1 MGRAMKRIKTSSLRD
16 ILNLSEILSAKDK
29 RKLYL
34 VSILQVGLSVLDL
47 IGVSLIGVIGAL
59 TINGVRSQSPEG
71 RVGDLLKFLGLDSFS
86 FQSQTIILA
95 LVAVSLLVLRTTLSV
110 IITRRTL
117 FFLSRRSAEI
127 SSRLITQVMAQP
139 LSTLSKYSSQYIH
152 YTLTTGTTS
161 LTLGVFGN
169 IVVVTADTAL
179 LIVLGIGIAIIDP
192 VTASLTI
199 LIFGSI
205 MLVMYFFT
213 NARTQRISQR
223 YSDITIQDSEI
234 LLELIGGYREAFIR
248 NRRGYFVDQAK
259 RIKWEIADYSAELA
273 WMPNI
278 SKYVI
283 EIAFTLGT
291 MAVAALQFV
300 LNDSAQAVGSLTLF
314 LAAGTRITPAILRVQ
329 QNLVSINGSIV
340 RAKPTIDLF
349 NNIDSSFTIP
359 EYDLQADFVHAGFE
373 SSVVMSN
380 VSFAYPNSERNA
392 LSNISL
398 QIDSGSTVAVVGPSG
413 AGKSTLVDLLLGIY
427 MPSVGEITISGKS
440 PAAAVKEWP
449 GAIGYVPQEVILSS
463 RSIASNVASGFDES
477 KQLNNQIMDALV
489 ISQLQS
495 FVNSLPLG
503 VNTLVGE
510 RGGNLSGGQ
519 RQRVGIARAMFTKPK
534 LLVLDEA
541 TSALDGQTESEISEA
556 IQSLKGRVTLILIAH
571 RLSTV
576 MTADKVIYLE
586 AGCVSA
592 QGTFEE
598 VRAAVPDLDKQA
610 KLMGL

>member
-1 MGRAMKRIKTSSLRD
+1 MGKAMKRITPFSIKD
-16 ILNLSEILSAKDK
+16 ILNLSDILSTRDK

-34 VSILQVGLSVLDL
+34 VSTFQVGLSVLDL

-71 RVGDLLKFLGLDSFS
+71 RVGDLLKLLGLDSFS
-86 FQSQTIILA
+86 FQSQTVILA
-95 LVAVSLLVLRTTLSV
+95 LIAVSLLVLRTSLSV

-139 LSTLSKYSSQYIH
+139 LSTLSKYNSQYIH

-169 IVVVTADTAL
+169 IVSVSADVAL
-179 LIVLGIGIAIIDP
+179 LIVLGLGIAIIDP
-192 VTASLTI
+192 ITAFLTI

-205 MLVMYFFT
+205 MLVMYFLT

-234 LLELIGGYREAFIR
+234 LLELVSGYREAFIR
-248 NRRGYFVDQAK
+248 NRRGYFVDRAK
-259 RIKWEIADYSAELA
+259 KIKWEIADYSAELA

-291 MAVAALQFV
+291 MAVAGLQFI

-340 RAKPTIDLF
+340 RAKPTIELF
-349 NNIDSSFTIP
+349 KNTDSSFTIP
-359 EYDLQADFVHAGFE
+359 EYDSQADFVHDGFE
-373 SSVVMSN
+373 STILMKN
-380 VSFAYPNSERNA
+380 VSFAYPNSEGNV
-392 LSNISL
+392 LNNITL
-398 QIDSGSTVAVVGPSG
+398 RIDSGATVAVVGPSG

-427 MPSVGEITISGKS
+427 IPSEGEITISGKS
-440 PAAAVKEWP
+440 PALAVKEWP
-449 GAIGYVPQEVILSS
+449 GAIGYVPQEVVLSS
-463 RSIASNVASGFDES
+463 GSISSNISSGFDES
-477 KQLNNQIMDALV
+477 DQLNDQILDALDV
-489 ISQLQS
+489 SQLQS
-495 FVNSLPLG
+495 FVNS
-503 VNTLVGE
+503 
-510 RGGNLSGGQ
+510 
-519 RQRVGIARAMFTKPK
+519 
-534 LLVLDEA
+534 
-541 TSALDGQTESEISEA
+541 
-556 IQSLKGRVTLILIAH
+556 
-571 RLSTV
+571 
-576 MTADKVIYLE
+576 
-586 AGCVSA
+586 
-592 QGTFEE
+592 
-598 VRAAVPDLDKQA
+598 
-610 KLMGL
+610 

>member
-1 MGRAMKRIKTSSLRD
+1 
-16 ILNLSEILSAKDK
+16 
-29 RKLYL
+29 
-34 VSILQVGLSVLDL
+34 
-47 IGVSLIGVIGAL
+47 
-59 TINGVRSQSPEG
+59 
-71 RVGDLLKFLGLDSFS
+71 
-86 FQSQTIILA
+86 
-95 LVAVSLLVLRTTLSV
+95 
-110 IITRRTL
+110 
-117 FFLSRRSAEI
+117 
-127 SSRLITQVMAQP
+127 MAQP
-139 LSTLSKYSSQYIH
+139 LSTLSKFNSQYIH
-152 YTLTTGTTS
+152 YTLTTGSTS

-169 IVVVTADTAL
+169 IVSVFADMAL
-179 LIVLGIGIAIIDP
+179 LIVLGLGIAIIDP
-192 VTASLTI
+192 VTASLTM

-205 MLVMYFFT
+205 MLVMYFLT
-213 NARTQRISQR
+213 NARTQRFSQR
-223 YSDITIQDSEI
+223 YSDITIRDSEI
-234 LLELIGGYREAFIR
+234 LLELVNGYREAFIR

-259 RIKWEIADYSAELA
+259 KIKWEIADYSAELA

-291 MAVAALQFV
+291 MSVAALQFV

-329 QNLVSINGSIV
+329 QNLVAMNGSFV

-349 NNIDSSFTIP
+349 KNTDSSFIVP
-359 EYDLQADFVHAGFE
+359 EYDLQADFIHAGFE
-373 SSVVMSN
+373 SSVLMKN
-380 VSFAYPNSERNA
+380 VSFAYPNGEGNV
-392 LSNISL
+392 LSNITL
-398 QIDSGSTVAVVGPSG
+398 KIESGATVAIVGPSG

-427 MPSVGEITISGKS
+427 IPNEGEITISGKS

-463 RSIASNVASGFDES
+463 GSIATNISSGFDES
-477 KQLNNQIMDALV
+477 KELEDHIFDALE

-495 FVNSLPLG
+495 FVSSLPSG
-503 VNTLVGE
+503 ANTLVGE

-556 IQSLKGRVTLILIAH
+556 IQALKGRVTLILIAH

-576 MTADKVIYLE
+576 MTADQVVYLE
-586 AGCVSA
+586 GGRIRA
-592 QGTFEE
+592 QGTFHE
-598 VRAAVPDLDKQA
+598 VRTTVPDFDKQA

>member
-1 MGRAMKRIKTSSLRD
+1 MGKAMKRRTPFSIKD
-16 ILNLSEILSAKDK
+16 ILNLSDILSTRDK

-34 VSILQVGLSVLDL
+34 VSTFQVGLSVLDL

-59 TINGVRSQSPEG
+59 TISGVRSQSPEG

-86 FQSQTIILA
+86 FQSQTVILA
-95 LVAVSLLVLRTTLSV
+95 LVAVSLLVLRTSLSV
-110 IITRRTL
+110 VITRRTL

-139 LSTLSKYSSQYIH
+139 LSTLSKYNSQYIH

-169 IVVVTADTAL
+169 IVSVSADVAL
-179 LIVLGIGIAIIDP
+179 LIVLGLGIAIIDP
-192 VTASLTI
+192 ITASLTI

-205 MLVMYFFT
+205 MLVMYFLT

-234 LLELIGGYREAFIR
+234 LLELVSGYREAFIR
-248 NRRGYFVDQAK
+248 NRRGYFVDRAK
-259 RIKWEIADYSAELA
+259 KIKWEIADYSAELA

-291 MAVAALQFV
+291 MAVAALQFI

-340 RAKPTIDLF
+340 RAKPTIELF
-349 NNIDSSFTIP
+349 ENTDSSFTIP
-359 EYDLQADFVHAGFE
+359 EYESQADFVHDGFE
-373 SSVVMSN
+373 SAILMKN
-380 VSFAYPNSERNA
+380 VSFAYPNSEGSV
-392 LSNISL
+392 LSNITL
-398 QIDSGSTVAVVGPSG
+398 QIDSGATVAVVGPSG

-427 MPSVGEITISGKS
+427 IPSEGEIMISGKS
-440 PAAAVKEWP
+440 PALAVKEWP
-449 GAIGYVPQEVILSS
+449 GAIGYVPQEVVLSS
-463 RSIASNVASGFDES
+463 GSIASNISSGFDES
-477 KQLNNQIMDALV
+477 DQLNDQILDALDV
-489 ISQLQS
+489 SQLRT

-503 VNTLVGE
+503 TDTLVGE

-556 IQSLKGRVTLILIAH
+556 IQILKGRVTLILIAH

-576 MTADKVIYLE
+576 MTADQIIYLE
-586 AGCVSA
+586 EGRIRA
-592 QGTFEE
+592 QGTFHE
-598 VRAAVPDLDKQA
+598 VRTAVPDFDKQA

>member
-1 MGRAMKRIKTSSLRD
+1 MKNANSISIRE
-16 ILNLSEILSAKDK
+16 ILSLSEILSIKDK

-34 VSILQVGLSVLDL
+34 VSILQVGISVLDL
-47 IGVSLIGVIGAL
+47 IGVSLIGVMGAL
-59 TINGVRSQSPEG
+59 TINGVRSQSPGG
-71 RVGDLLKFLGLDSFS
+71 RVGELLKILGLDSFS
-86 FQSQTIILA
+86 FQKQTVILA
-95 LVAVSLLVLRTTLSV
+95 LIAVSVLVLRTSLSV
-110 IITRRTL
+110 VITRRTL

-139 LSTLSKYSSQYIH
+139 LSNLSKFSSQYIH

-169 IVVVTADTAL
+169 IVSVSADTAL
-179 LIVLGIGIAIIDP
+179 LVVLGLGIAIIDP
-192 VTASLTI
+192 LTATLTI
-199 LIFGSI
+199 LIFGLI
-205 MLVMYFFT
+205 MLVMYYLT
-213 NARTQRISQR
+213 NARTQRIAQR

-234 LLELIGGYREAFIR
+234 LLELVNGYREAFIR
-248 NRRGYFVDQAK
+248 NRRGYFVDRAK
-259 RIKWEIADYSAELA
+259 KIKWEISDYSAELA

-278 SKYVI
+278 SKYVV
-283 EIAFTLGT
+283 EISFTLGT
-291 MAVAALQFV
+291 MAVAALQFI

-314 LAAGTRITPAILRVQ
+314 LAAGTRITPAILRIQ
-329 QNLVSINGSIV
+329 QNMVSINGSIV

-349 NNIDSSFTIP
+349 RNTDSSFTIP
-359 EYDLQADFVHAGFE
+359 EYELQADFVHAGFE
-373 SSVVMSN
+373 SIISMQN
-380 VSFAYPNSERNA
+380 VSFSYSNSEDKILTNV
-392 LSNISL
+392 SL
-398 QIDSGSTVAVVGPSG
+398 QVEAGATVALVGPSG

-427 MPSVGEITISGKS
+427 IPSEGSISISGKS
-440 PAAAVKEWP
+440 PAEAVKQWP

-463 RSIASNVASGFDES
+463 GSIASNISSGFDMS
-477 KQLNNQIMDALV
+477 NDLDNQISDALE

-503 VNTLVGE
+503 AETPVGE

-576 MTADKVIYLE
+576 MSADQIIYLE
-586 AGCVSA
+586 AGRIRA

-598 VRAAVPDLDKQA
+598 VRSEVPDFDKQA

>member
-1 MGRAMKRIKTSSLRD
+1 MGKAMKRIKPFSIKD

-71 RVGDLLKFLGLDSFS
+71 RVGDLLQFLGLDTFS
-86 FQSQTIILA
+86 FQSQTVILA
-95 LVAVSLLVLRTTLSV
+95 LVAVSLLVLRTSLSV

-139 LSTLSKYSSQYIH
+139 LSTLSKFNSQYIH
-152 YTLTTGTTS
+152 YTLTTGSAS

-169 IVVVTADTAL
+169 IVSISADMAL

-192 VTASLTI
+192 ITASLTI

-205 MLVMYFFT
+205 MLVMYFLT

-234 LLELIGGYREAFIR
+234 LLELVNGYREAFIR

-291 MAVAALQFV
+291 MAVAALQFI
-300 LNDSAQAVGSLTLF
+300 LNDSAQAVGSLALF

-349 NNIDSSFTIP
+349 RNTDPSFSIP

-373 SSVVMSN
+373 PNISMKN
-380 VSFAYPNSERNA
+380 VSFVYPDSEANV
-392 LSNISL
+392 LSNITL
-398 QIDSGSTVAVVGPSG
+398 DIKPGATVAVVGPSG
-413 AGKSTLVDLLLGIY
+413 AGKSTLVDLLLGMY
-427 MPSVGEITISGKS
+427 LPSEGEVTISGKS
-440 PAAAVKEWP
+440 PAEAVKQWP
-449 GAIGYVPQEVILSS
+449 GAIGYVPQEVVLSS
-463 RSIASNVASGFDES
+463 GSISSNISSGFDNSIE
-477 KQLNNQIMDALV
+477 LNDQILSALE
-489 ISQLQS
+489 ISQLQT
-495 FVNSLPLG
+495 FVNSIPLG
-503 VNTLVGE
+503 SDTPVGE

-541 TSALDGQTESEISEA
+541 TSALDGQTESEISDA
-556 IQSLKGRVTLILIAH
+556 IQGLKGRVTLILIAH

-576 MTADKVIYLE
+576 MTADQIIYLE
-586 AGCVSA
+586 VGRIRA
-592 QGTFEE
+592 QGTFAE
-598 VRAAVPDLDKQA
+598 VRSAVPDFDKQA
-610 KLMGL
+610 RLMGL

>member
-1 MGRAMKRIKTSSLRD
+1 MKAIKIFSIKD
-16 ILNLSEILSAKDK
+16 ILNLSVILSARDK
-29 RKLYL
+29 RKLYM

-47 IGVSLIGVIGAL
+47 IGVALIGVIGAL
-59 TINGVRSQSPEG
+59 AVNGVRSQSPEG
-71 RVGDLLKFLGLDSFS
+71 RVGDLLKLFGLDTLS
-86 FQSQTIILA
+86 FQSQTVILA
-95 LVAVSLLVLRTTLSV
+95 LVAVSLLVLRTSLSV

-127 SSRLITQVMAQP
+127 SSRLITQVIAQP
-139 LSTLSKYSSQYIH
+139 LSTLSRFSTQYIH

-169 IVVVTADTAL
+169 IVSVAADAAL

-192 VTASLTI
+192 IIASLTI

-205 MLVMYFFT
+205 MLVMYFLT
-213 NARTQRISQR
+213 NTRTQRISQR

-234 LLELIGGYREAFIR
+234 LLELVTGYREAFIR
-248 NRRGYFVDQAK
+248 NRRGYFVDRAK
-259 RIKWEIADYSAELA
+259 AIKWEIADSAAELA

-278 SKYVI
+278 SKYVV

-291 MAVAALQFV
+291 MAVAALQFA
-300 LNDSAQAVGSLTLF
+300 LNDSSQAVGSLTLF

-349 NNIDSSFTIP
+349 RNTDSSFTIP
-359 EYDLQADFVHAGFE
+359 EYDLQADFVHTGFD
-373 SSVVMSN
+373 SSISMSN
-380 VSFAYPNSERNA
+380 VTFAYPDSEINA
-392 LSNISL
+392 LSNVSL
-398 QIDSGSTVAVVGPSG
+398 QVEAGATVAVVGPSG
-413 AGKSTLVDLLLGIY
+413 SGKSTLVDLLLGIY
-427 MPSVGEITISGKS
+427 IPSEGAITISNKF
-440 PAAAVKEWP
+440 PAEAVKQWP

-463 RSIASNVASGFDES
+463 GSIASNISSGFDES
-477 KQLNNQIMDALV
+477 NQLNDQIFDALE
-489 ISQLQS
+489 ISQLKS
-495 FVNSLPLG
+495 YVSSLPLG
-503 VNTLVGE
+503 ANTLVGE

-534 LLVLDEA
+534 LLVMDEA

-576 MTADKVIYLE
+576 MTADQVIYLE
-586 AGCVSA
+586 EGRIRA
-592 QGTFEE
+592 QGTFLE
-598 VRAAVPDLDKQA
+598 VRREVPDFDKQA

>member
-1 MGRAMKRIKTSSLRD
+1 MDEAMRQAKSFSIKD
-16 ILNLSEILSAKDK
+16 ILNLSEILSTRDK

-34 VSILQVGLSVLDL
+34 VSTLQVGLSVLDL
-47 IGVSLIGVIGAL
+47 IGVSLIGVMGAL
-59 TINGVRSQSPEG
+59 TINGVRSQNPEG
-71 RVGDLLKFLGLDSFS
+71 RVGEFLQLFGLDSYS
-86 FQSQTIILA
+86 FQTQTVILA
-95 LVAVSLLVLRTTLSV
+95 MVAVSLLVLRTSLSV
-110 IITRRTL
+110 VITRRTL

-139 LSTLSKYSSQYIH
+139 LSNLSKFSTQYIH

-169 IVVVTADTAL
+169 IVSVSADTAL
-179 LIVLGIGIAIIDP
+179 LIVLGLGITIIDP
-192 VTASLTI
+192 LTASLTI
-199 LIFGSI
+199 LIFGTI
-205 MLVMYFFT
+205 MLVMYFLT

-234 LLELIGGYREAFIR
+234 LLELVSGYREAFIR
-248 NRRGYFVDQAK
+248 NRRGYFVDRAK
-259 RIKWEIADYSAELA
+259 KVKWEIADYSAELA

-278 SKYVI
+278 SKYVV

-291 MAVAALQFV
+291 MAVAALQFI

-314 LAAGTRITPAILRVQ
+314 LAAGTRITPAILRIQ
-329 QNLVSINGSIV
+329 QNMVSINGSIV

-349 NNIDSSFTIP
+349 RNTDSKFTMP
-359 EYDLQADFVHAGFE
+359 EYDLRADFVHAGFV
-373 SSVVMSN
+373 SNISMQN
-380 VSFAYPNSERNA
+380 VSFAYSNSEDNVLA
-392 LSNISL
+392 NVNLEVEA
-398 QIDSGSTVAVVGPSG
+398 GATVALVGPSG

-427 MPSVGEITISGKS
+427 IPSQGAITISGKT
-440 PAAAVKEWP
+440 PAEAVKQWP

-463 RSIASNVASGFDES
+463 GSIASNISSGFDMSNEL
-477 KQLNNQIMDALV
+477 QDQISDALE
-489 ISQLQS
+489 ISQLQT
-495 FVNSLPLG
+495 FVDTLPHG
-503 VNTLVGE
+503 ANTLVGE

-541 TSALDGQTESEISEA
+541 TSALDGQTESDISDA
-556 IQSLKGRVTLILIAH
+556 IQGLKGKVTLILIAH

-576 MTADKVIYLE
+576 MSADQIVYLE
-586 AGCVSA
+586 AGRIRA
-592 QGTFEE
+592 QGTFDQ
-598 VRAAVPDLDKQA
+598 VRLEVPDFDKQA

>member
-1 MGRAMKRIKTSSLRD
+1 MKRIKPFSIKD

-71 RVGDLLKFLGLDSFS
+71 RVGDLLKFLGLDTLS
-86 FQSQTIILA
+86 FQSQTVILA
-95 LVAVSLLVLRTTLSV
+95 LVAVSLLVLRTSLSV
-110 IITRRTL
+110 VITRRTL

-139 LSTLSKYSSQYIH
+139 LSTLSKFNSQYIH
-152 YTLTTGTTS
+152 YTLTTGSTS

-169 IVVVTADTAL
+169 IVSVSADMAL

-192 VTASLTI
+192 ITASLTI

-205 MLVMYFFT
+205 MLIMYFLT

-234 LLELIGGYREAFIR
+234 LLELVNGYRESFIR
-248 NRRGYFVDQAK
+248 NRRGYFVDRAK
-259 RIKWEIADYSAELA
+259 RIKWEIADYSAELS

-291 MAVAALQFV
+291 MAVAALQFI

-314 LAAGTRITPAILRVQ
+314 LAAGSRITPAILRVQ

-349 NNIDSSFTIP
+349 RATDPSFSIP
-359 EYDLQADFVHAGFE
+359 EYDLQADFVHVGFE
-373 SSVVMSN
+373 PNISMEN
-380 VSFAYPNSERNA
+380 VSFVYPDSEANV
-392 LSNISL
+392 LSNITL
-398 QIDSGSTVAVVGPSG
+398 NVKPGVTVAVVGPSG
-413 AGKSTLVDLLLGIY
+413 AGKSTLVDLLLGMY
-427 MPSVGEITISGKS
+427 LPSRGEIKISGYS
-440 PAAAVKEWP
+440 PAEAVKKWP
-449 GAIGYVPQEVILSS
+449 GAIGYVPQEVVLSS
-463 RSIASNVASGFDES
+463 GSIASNISSGFDGSEE
-477 KQLNNQIMDALV
+477 LHDQIADALD
-489 ISQLQS
+489 ISQLQT
-495 FVNSLPLG
+495 FVYSLPDG
-503 VNTLVGE
+503 IHTNVGE
-510 RGGNLSGGQ
+510 RGNKLSGGQ

-541 TSALDGQTESEISEA
+541 TSALDGQTESEISDA
-556 IQSLKGRVTLILIAH
+556 IQGLKGRITLILIAH

-576 MTADKVIYLE
+576 MSADQIIYLE
-586 AGCVSA
+586 AGSIRA
-592 QGTFEE
+592 QGTFAE
-598 VRAAVPDLDKQA
+598 VRSAVPDFDKQA